1 MEKQSKK
8 DLNIMYK
15 RILVPTD
22 GTPMSEKAV
31 EGAARFAKSLGASLV
46 LITVV
51 EPYSYTNL
59 SEYRPESIEQY
70 DERVTAEAKDRLA
83 DAKRRCDE
91 IGVPS
96 TTLMVKS
103 FSPAEAIIEQSK
115 KHDCDVVFM
124 ASHGRQG
131 FAAVLLGSETQK
143 VLTRTP
149 RFPSW
154 STADLTTPS
163 GRPCGPSRQLLY
175 NFDATPAACRRLP
188 IDWILIGT

>member
-70 DERVTAEAKDRLA
+70 DERVTAEAKDR
-83 DAKRRCDE
+83 CDE

-143 VLTRTP
+143 VLTHSQIPVMVYR
-149 RFPSW
+149 
-154 STADLTTPS
+154 
-163 GRPCGPSRQLLY
+163 
-175 NFDATPAACRRLP
+175 
-188 IDWILIGT
+188 

>member
-1 MEKQSKK
+1 MASIVHRNNRFLVVHYEHDISGKNKQKWE
-8 DLNIMYK
+8 
-15 RILVPTD
+15 T
-22 GTPMSEKAV
+22 
-31 EGAARFAKSLGASLV
+31 
-46 LITVV
+46 
-51 EPYSYTNL
+51 
-59 SEYRPESIEQY
+59 YR
-70 DERVTAEAKDRLA
+70 TLA

-143 VLTRTP
+143 VLTHSQIPVMVYR
-149 RFPSW
+149 
-154 STADLTTPS
+154 
-163 GRPCGPSRQLLY
+163 
-175 NFDATPAACRRLP
+175 
-188 IDWILIGT
+188 